1 MGLSFQN
8 LSRKQMTFQDV
19 FHYICAFIEKEPA
32 STYRL
37 IIGTD
42 SQVHGRSTRFVTG
55 IVIRREGKGAWGCIR
70 KFDVPTRVECLHS
83 KISIETTLTEQIAQL
98 FTPQRKRHLINIILP
113 YIKEGSSLTIEGHI
127 DVGQGER
134 NKTKVYVEE
143 MVKRIEELGMKPL
156 IKPQSF
162 VASSYANRYTK

>member
-1 MGLSFQN
+1 MGIFFQN
-8 LSRKQMTFQDV
+8 LSRKHMTFQEV
-19 FHYICAFIEKEPA
+19 FQYICSFMEKEPA

-42 SQVHGRSTRFVTG
+42 SQVHGKYTRFVTG

-70 KFDVPTRVECLHS
+70 KFDIPTRIEGLHS

-98 FTPQRKRHLINIILP
+98 FTIQRKKQMINIILP
-113 YIKEGSSLTIEGHI
+113 HIKEGSSLTIEGHI
-127 DVGQGER
+127 DVGQGAR

-143 MVKRIEELGMKPL
+143 MVKRIEEHGMKPF